1 MAAGMGDELVADG
14 GVDRGGCWVV
24 GWREDRDRDWDWDW
38 EVKRVGSE
46 GPWII

>member
-14 GVDRGGCWVV
+14 VADRGGCWVV